1 MSQPGENIEREAE
14 AHAAA
19 VAPTNS
25 PHPTP
30 DSAPAPV
37 PTRSTE
43 DSAGA
48 SSAANVGSTP
58 PPASASASA
67 SADATSPSA
76 RLPAYAAGRVEARRG
91 RGDPLPAATR
101 APLEDHF
108 GRDFADVRLHSD
120 AEAARLTA
128 ALGARA
134 FTSGRD
140 IYLAPGT
147 VASDTEEGRHLLAH
161 ELAHVV

>member
-1 MSQPGENIEREAE
+1 MPAYARPPARVSQPGENIEREAE

-67 SADATSPSA
+67 DANSPSA

-91 RGDPLPAATR
+91 RGDPLPA
-101 APLEDHF
+101 D
-108 GRDFADVRLHSD
+108 
-120 AEAARLTA
+120 
-128 ALGARA
+128 ARA
-134 FTSGRD
+134 QLTLLIGGEFGPYAGVFSSRSA
-140 IYLAPGT
+140 APAGAFDGLRNEP
-147 VASDTEEGRHLLAH
+147 VSMFL
-161 ELAHVV
+161 